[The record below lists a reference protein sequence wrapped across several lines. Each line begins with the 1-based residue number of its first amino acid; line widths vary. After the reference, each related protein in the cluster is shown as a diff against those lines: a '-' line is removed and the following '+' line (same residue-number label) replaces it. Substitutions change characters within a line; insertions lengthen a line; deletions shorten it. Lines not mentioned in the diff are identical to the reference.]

1 MVLNQAT
8 DYALR
13 ISLFLAKQENDSVI
27 QANSIQYE
35 ERIPK
40 RFLFKIMRS
49 LIKAGIVKSVRG
61 KNGGFILGRN
71 PEDISLY
78 NIVEAIEGTLIL
90 NHCLIDPSRCNK
102 DATGYCVVHL
112 ELAKLRE
119 GLIHKFQSVN
129 LKMFLESK
137 HPVVDKLPS

>member
-1 MVLNQAT
+1 MVFNKAI

-13 ISLFLAKQENDSVI
+13 ALTFLAKQGEG
-27 QANSIQYE
+27 SIIE
-35 ERIPK
+35 VAIISSAELIPK

-61 KNGGFILGRN
+61 TNGGFMLGRN
-71 PEDISLY
+71 PEDISFY
-78 NIVEAIEGTLIL
+78 NVIEAIEGPILL

-119 GLIHKFQSVN
+119 ELIQKFQGVN
-129 LKMFLESK
+129 LKML
-137 HPVVDKLPS
+137 L